1 MQFKDILKI
10 VNFLKHQFL
19 SVILIF
25 SITILKSQEISVPK
39 FGKGILQLKG
49 QEDTWSMNLSF
60 RMQLLTM
67 ADFEDNQIN
76 NSSYNSLI
84 RRSRIKMS
92 GFAINPKLK
101 YKFELGLSNR
111 DISGANE
118 FTSNSPRYILDAYV
132 DWNFY
137 KNFRIRFGQGKLP
150 GNMERVISS
159 GNLSLVDRSIL
170 NSKFTIDRSFGI
182 QFRNQFNL
190 GKVFLSRQIIAISPG
205 EGRNVTTGNIGGHQ
219 YTYRIELLP
228 FGLFDSKGDYFG
240 LDLKRELSP
249 KLMLASSLDI
259 NKNAVKTRSNMG
271 SYMILENGFFKTDI
285 QTIFVDAHF
294 KFRGFSLM
302 YEYAKRTADDPI
314 AKDSNNNPTGDIVN
328 VGSSNNIQFSYL
340 TNSNFAFTLRNTYIN
355 YDKIYQYND
364 NKQFTL
370 GISKLFR
377 GHKLKIQSD
386 LTFEEKYNSNKNL
399 IYRVQL
405 DIHF

>member
-1 MQFKDILKI
+1 MEFIYILRSF
-10 VNFLKHQFL
+10 NFSKHKFL
-19 SVILIF
+19 SIILIF
-25 SITILKSQEISVPK
+25 SLTILKSQEISVPK

-49 QEDTWSMNLSF
+49 EEDTWSMNLSF

-111 DISGANE
+111 DLSGASE

-137 KNFRIRFGQGKLP
+137 KKFRIRFGQGKLP

-190 GKVFLSRQIIAISPG
+190 GEVFLSRQIIAISPG

-228 FGLFDSKGDYFG
+228 FGSFDSKGDYFG

-249 KLMLASSLDI
+249 KLMLASSFDI

-271 SYMILENGFFKTDI
+271 SYMIIDNGFFKTDI
-285 QTIFVDAHF
+285 QTIFIDAHF

-302 YEYAKRTADDPI
+302 YEFAKRTADDPI
-314 AKDSNNNPTGDIVN
+314 AKDSFNNPTGDIVN
-328 VGSSNNIQFSYL
+328 VGSSNNVQFSYL
-340 TNSNFAFTLRNTYIN
+340 TNSNFAFTLRNTNIN
-355 YDKIYQYND
+355 YDQIHQFNN
-364 NKQFTL
+364 NKQLTF

-386 LTFEEKYNSNKNL
+386 LTFEEKYKSNKSL
-399 IYRVQL
+399 IYRFQI